1 MVRGT
6 FAATGAAA
14 LIAVCAAF
22 QPAAAKVDRD
32 ERVTYYEVSGD
43 NIDAIMTQLDT
54 HGPPDDT
61 GERFHGRT
69 DARIDWAFNLRS
81 AGDGCAVRDVLT
93 RLHVNLIMPR
103 LATTDA
109 EVREHFG
116 EYVERLSF
124 HEKGHIDNAR
134 KTAVEIDAALRALP
148 PESSCKAMKEKAN
161 ALGHRL
167 FDVGAARDVAYDRST
182 DHGRIQG
189 AHYP

>member
-1 MVRGT
+1 MARVK

-22 QPAAAKVDRD
+22 HPVAARVDRD
-32 ERVTYYEVSGD
+32 ERVTYYDVAGD
-43 NIDAIMTQLDT
+43 NIDAIMDQLDT
-54 HGPPDDT
+54 RGPPDDT

-81 AGDGCAVRDVLT
+81 AGDQCVVRDVLT

-103 LATTDA
+103 LATADG

-116 EYVERLSF
+116 AYVGRLTV
-124 HEKGHIDNAR
+124 HETGHIENAR
-134 KTAVEIDAALRALP
+134 LTANEIDAALRALP

-161 ALGHRL
+161 ALGHHL
-167 FDVGAARDVAYDRST
+167 FDVGAARDVAYDKST

-189 AHYP
+189 AHFP

>member
-1 MVRGT
+1 MVRAKL
-6 FAATGAAA
+6 AATGAAA

-43 NIDAIMTQLDT
+43 NIDAIMDQLDT

-69 DARIDWAFNLRS
+69 DARIDWAFNLRTV
-81 AGDGCAVRDVLT
+81 GERCTVRDVLT
-93 RLHVNLIMPR
+93 RLHLNLIMPR
-103 LATTDA
+103 LTTNDA

-116 EYVERLSF
+116 DYVGRLTV
-124 HEKGHIDNAR
+124 HESGHVENAR
-134 KTAVEIDAALRALP
+134 KTASEIDAALRALP
-148 PESSCKAMKEKAN
+148 PESSCRTMKEKAN

-167 FDVGAARDVAYDRST
+167 FDQGAARDVAYDKST

-189 AHYP
+189 AHFP